1 MVFHFTKRMQKM
13 NRLDKNNDHFTDED
27 KRYMELAIKLAEEG
41 RGNTSPNPMVGAVIV
56 KNGKIISSGYHRQ
69 AGLPHAETEAINNSG
84 QSLEDSTMYVTIE
97 PCTFQGRTPP
107 CVDEII
113 RHKFK
118 EIVIGCI
125 DPNPRVNGR
134 GIEIL
139 KKAGVKTRI
148 GLLENK
154 IKLQNE
160 VFFKH
165 IKTSIPFILCK
176 IASSIDGKLAA
187 STSDSGWITSDKSR
201 MWVQSIRKEYD
212 CILTGINTVLADNPY
227 LFPRSDLKDTSVKSS
242 SLKFYRV
249 ILDSSLKISL
259 NLNIIKTSGM
269 VKTIIF
275 FEQKR
280 SPGLTGKINK
290 LKIANI
296 DVLPVRKDPEEAT
309 GLDILTV
316 LKTLY
321 KKYEITSVLL
331 ECGPTLLTS
340 FLKKNLI
347 DKFIFFLAPKII
359 GGDSS
364 FNMFGGL
371 GIKKVRD
378 CKILRFENI
387 KKMGDDIMVTA
398 YPLKD

>member
-1 MVFHFTKRMQKM
+1 
-13 NRLDKNNDHFTDED
+13 
-27 KRYMELAIKLAEEG
+27 
-41 RGNTSPNPMVGAVIV
+41 
-56 KNGKIISSGYHRQ
+56 
-69 AGLPHAETEAINNSG
+69 
-84 QSLEDSTMYVTIE
+84 
-97 PCTFQGRTPP
+97 
-107 CVDEII
+107 
-113 RHKFK
+113 
-118 EIVIGCI
+118 
-125 DPNPRVNGR
+125 
-134 GIEIL
+134 
-139 KKAGVKTRI
+139 
-148 GLLENK
+148 
-154 IKLQNE
+154 
-160 VFFKH
+160 
-165 IKTSIPFILCK
+165 
-176 IASSIDGKLAA
+176 
-187 STSDSGWITSDKSR
+187 
-201 MWVQSIRKEYD
+201 
-212 CILTGINTVLADNPY
+212 
-227 LFPRSDLKDTSVKSS
+227 
-242 SLKFYRV
+242 
-249 ILDSSLKISL
+249 
-259 NLNIIKTSGM
+259 M

-275 FEQKR
+275 SEQKR

-296 DVLPVRKDPEEAT
+296 DVLPVRKDPEETT